1 MSKRK
6 YGEEINDFSKGSRFL
21 EAKSFLTTLFDDLK
35 KNSSPDFEARITE
48 GGEFSEFTAV
58 PSPWR
63 GQWSLTWG
71 KLLTYLSFGVGICC
85 GNDDSP
91 TSES

>member
-1 MSKRK
+1 MTFQK
-6 YGEEINDFSKGSRFL
+6 EIAFQKQSLSQLPYLMIK
-21 EAKSFLTTLFDDLK
+21 K

-71 KLLTYLSFGVGICC
+71 KLLTYLSFSVGICC